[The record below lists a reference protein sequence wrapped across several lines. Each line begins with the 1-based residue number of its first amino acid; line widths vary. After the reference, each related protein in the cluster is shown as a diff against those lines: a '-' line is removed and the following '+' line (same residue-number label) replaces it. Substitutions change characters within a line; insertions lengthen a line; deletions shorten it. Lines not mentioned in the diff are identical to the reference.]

1 MLLAVGAVGTAV
13 TMVLILF
20 VLRGQVALSAAMF
33 VLGAFNASYA
43 LSFSMVKDEAPQ
55 QLSGIAM
62 GLTNMLIMG
71 IGGLVFQPL
80 IGVLAHVRGHGVPDA
95 TTLSVTV
102 VAQLFALAV
111 LAVGARR

>member
-1 MLLAVGAVGTAV
+1 
-13 TMVLILF
+13 
-20 VLRGQVALSAAMF
+20 
-33 VLGAFNASYA
+33 
-43 LSFSMVKDEAPQ
+43 
-55 QLSGIAM
+55 M